1 MSLGNSQPDEESV
14 LRYRATGQGSE
25 RTKTPS
31 PEELAFDWTL
41 SENDKALAISHR
53 GAENVCRFAVQL
65 CVVRKQGRFLT
76 DYSAVPPL
84 VLGYL
89 CQQLEIKPIAQ
100 LVKAD
105 RRNTES
111 DYQQE
116 ITTHLRW
123 QQFDD
128 SSSRRLHT
136 WIFDQVSEQLY
147 VENLFRKVEAFLLE
161 SRIVIPGA
169 TVLEREVNVACRAAE
184 QTVWAKLA
192 ALIPVTIR
200 AEIDRLLSVTD
211 HTGKSEFFRF
221 AEYPPAARAKKI
233 VEFLTRYEALAAL
246 KLETVGFR
254 QINPALVRKLAAV
267 VRTYDVWRL
276 KRFEPDKKYA
286 LALNFLWDAK
296 KSLLDYLVEMHAQFM
311 TEMERSAD
319 LAWEEE
325 HRNLRKR
332 LKIGVASLR
341 KFGSEAVALEDPE
354 KTTVGR
360 LFDAVPFVQ
369 VQSAISD
376 CAAFEDWEQNGF
388 LRKLHARYSNFR
400 RYFPYF
406 ANLNFASDSGGE
418 AIVSGLK
425 LLRQLEQGELK
436 ALPEDVD
443 VSFVPESW
451 RCSVS
456 KGSTRGVSRPT
467 WEISLALA
475 LSEALRSGR
484 VYLPESRH
492 YVSFWDLCY
501 DEGRWQTEKAK
512 AYLDLKLPVAGEAA
526 IQKLVS
532 EFHKAATAADIHL
545 ATNPFASVV
554 NGQLVVKKEAAV
566 PHPEGTA
573 EYKQLVER
581 HLAQVRIERLIDD
594 VDRRCGFMR
603 HLKPLGQEPIQTPE
617 HKKLLRAAATAQA
630 TNLGI
635 FGMVG
640 CTQGITVDQLQHVS
654 RTCLHKE
661 SIHQANVELINFLRT
676 LKHSR
681 HFGEGTRSSSDGQRF
696 GVQGSSL
703 LSAFYPRYFGY
714 YDRVV
719 TVYTHMS
726 DQFGVFST
734 QAISCAEREALYV
747 LNGLLEHDTDL
758 DIQQHFTDTHGF
770 TEQLFGLC
778 YLLGFSFMPR
788 IKNFKKQDLY
798 HPGDGQKHGAI
809 DSLFAGKV
817 DMKLIAEQWDSL
829 VRIAASLKNRIV
841 SAHVIAK
848 RLINLGTTN
857 PLAKALTQLGQL
869 VKTTYLLRY
878 MDDEEL
884 RRVVQLMLN
893 RGEGRQ
899 YLAQHVFFANQGK
912 FRTGDYFEI
921 MNKANCLSLLSNAI
935 MVWNTIR
942 MGEILDAAEKEGKT
956 FSPEALAHVQPLHFK
971 HVIVNG
977 TYDFTSPATFIS

>member
-116 ITTHLRW
+116 ITTYLRW

-128 SSSRRLHT
+128 SSSRRLHK

-147 VENLFRKVEAFLLE
+147 VENLFQKVEAFLLE

-456 KGSTRGVSRPT
+456 KGSTRGVIPT
-467 WEISLALA
+467 NLIN
-475 LSEALRSGR
+475 RYNVSGGS
-484 VYLPESRH
+484 VCLKQEP
-492 YVSFWDLCY
+492 VW
-501 DEGRWQTEKAK
+501 DEGTDA
-512 AYLDLKLPVAGEAA
+512 AG
-526 IQKLVS
+526 ICPPGLQPG
-532 EFHKAATAADIHL
+532 H
-545 ATNPFASVV
+545 
-554 NGQLVVKKEAAV
+554 
-566 PHPEGTA
+566 
-573 EYKQLVER
+573 
-581 HLAQVRIERLIDD
+581 DD
-594 VDRRCGFMR
+594 V
-603 HLKPLGQEPIQTPE
+603 PL
-617 HKKLLRAAATAQA
+617 
-630 TNLGI
+630 
-635 FGMVG
+635 VG
-640 CTQGITVDQLQHVS
+640 
-654 RTCLHKE
+654 
-661 SIHQANVELINFLRT
+661 
-676 LKHSR
+676 
-681 HFGEGTRSSSDGQRF
+681 
-696 GVQGSSL
+696 
-703 LSAFYPRYFGY
+703 
-714 YDRVV
+714 
-719 TVYTHMS
+719 
-726 DQFGVFST
+726 
-734 QAISCAEREALYV
+734 
-747 LNGLLEHDTDL
+747 
-758 DIQQHFTDTHGF
+758 
-770 TEQLFGLC
+770 
-778 YLLGFSFMPR
+778 
-788 IKNFKKQDLY
+788 
-798 HPGDGQKHGAI
+798 
-809 DSLFAGKV
+809 
-817 DMKLIAEQWDSL
+817 
-829 VRIAASLKNRIV
+829 
-841 SAHVIAK
+841 
-848 RLINLGTTN
+848 
-857 PLAKALTQLGQL
+857 
-869 VKTTYLLRY
+869 
-878 MDDEEL
+878 
-884 RRVVQLMLN
+884 
-893 RGEGRQ
+893 
-899 YLAQHVFFANQGK
+899 
-912 FRTGDYFEI
+912 
-921 MNKANCLSLLSNAI
+921 
-935 MVWNTIR
+935 
-942 MGEILDAAEKEGKT
+942 
-956 FSPEALAHVQPLHFK
+956 
-971 HVIVNG
+971 
-977 TYDFTSPATFIS
+977 